1 MSWQIV
7 FPYKWDLCGQHQVAL
22 KAEMRHNIALWL
34 NQYWKTLA
42 TSHRLCLQVV
52 PLSGCES

>member
-52 PLSGCES
+52 PLSGCE